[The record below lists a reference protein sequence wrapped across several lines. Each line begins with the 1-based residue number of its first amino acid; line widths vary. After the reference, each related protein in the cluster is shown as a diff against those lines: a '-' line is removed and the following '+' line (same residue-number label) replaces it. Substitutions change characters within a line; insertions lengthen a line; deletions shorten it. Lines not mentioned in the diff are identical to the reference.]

1 MNRLVAQL
9 GVRVES
15 PEWSI
20 LTKDGNI
27 EHCAYPDMHYY
38 NSRKLGI
45 SYQVKPTGTYA
56 SRIVSIDI
64 YNGQPRW
71 GTYPDYPILLNY
83 NTTNG
88 TRGLSIEPHTTALD
102 FVLALGEPTR
112 KGGGE
117 AGGATARALG
127 PAAVD
132 GMDTNNFLYTALF
145 DGRISRRKRPC
156 TRPLGAWPRLLC
168 HVGHHHTLHPPTADI
183 ASLQPTRPIC
193 CTYLNSNFDT
203 IHNAI
208 LKC

>member
-127 PAAVD
+127 PALW
-132 GMDTNNFLYTALF
+132 MEWTLTTSYTPLYLMAEFRGKSARAPDRWEL
-145 DGRISRRKRPC
+145 GRGSCATWATI
-156 TRPLGAWPRLLC
+156 
-168 HVGHHHTLHPPTADI
+168 TLSILPPQT
-183 ASLQPTRPIC
+183 
-193 CTYLNSNFDT
+193 
-203 IHNAI
+203 
-208 LKC
+208 